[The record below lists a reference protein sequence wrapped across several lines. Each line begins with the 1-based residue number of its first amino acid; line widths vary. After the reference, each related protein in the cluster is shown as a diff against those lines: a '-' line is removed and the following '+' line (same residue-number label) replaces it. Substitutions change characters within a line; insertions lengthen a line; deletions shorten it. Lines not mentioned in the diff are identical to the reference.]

1 MAGEARAGR
10 GRNISAMSENAVP
23 PGGANLLTPYLRK
36 NFTFLTVLTLL
47 IFLPG
52 VITYFG
58 PSFVTGPSD
67 LQWLGIA
74 WGIALFLMIIAD
86 ENFVPGRRNLS
97 SGFRQAGHI
106 SHNLI
111 TNPLFVI
118 GLVLLVLGPPPIT
131 FYGPVVFLN
140 SPDWLWLLLG
150 WIVAAV
156 AAFAMYLAIKSE
168 EAQLA

>member
-1 MAGEARAGR
+1 
-10 GRNISAMSENAVP
+10 MSEKAVP
-23 PGGANLLTPYLRK
+23 PGGTDLLTPYLRK
-36 NFTFLTVLTLL
+36 NVAFLTVLTLL

-58 PSFVTGPSD
+58 PSLVAGVGD

-74 WGIALFLMIIAD
+74 WGIALVLMFIAD
-86 ENFVPGRRNLS
+86 ENSVPGKRNLS
-97 SGFRQAGHI
+97 TGFGHAGHI

-111 TNPLFVI
+111 TNPMFLI

-131 FYGPVVFLN
+131 FYGPVLFVN

-150 WIVAAV
+150 WIAA
-156 AAFAMYLAIKSE
+156 AIGALLMYSAIRGE
-168 EAQLA
+168 EAKLA

>member
-1 MAGEARAGR
+1 
-10 GRNISAMSENAVP
+10 MSGNAIP
-23 PGGANLLTPYLRK
+23 PGGADLLSPYLRK
-36 NFTFLTVLTLL
+36 NFAFLTVLALL

-58 PSFVTGPSD
+58 PSFVAGTSD
-67 LQWLGIA
+67 FQWLGIA
-74 WGIALFLMIIAD
+74 WGSALILMFIAD
-86 ENFVPGRRNLS
+86 ENFVPGKRNLS
-97 SGFRQAGHI
+97 SGFRHAGHI

-111 TNPLFVI
+111 TNPLFLI

-131 FYGPVVFLN
+131 YYGPVAFLN

-156 AAFAMYLAIKSE
+156 AAFLMYWAIKSE
-168 EAQLA
+168 EGKLA

>member
-1 MAGEARAGR
+1 
-10 GRNISAMSENAVP
+10 MSDKVVP
-23 PGGANLLTPYLRK
+23 AGGADPLTPHLRR
-36 NFTFLTVLTLL
+36 NFAFLIVLTLL

-58 PSFVTGPSD
+58 PSLFAGASD

-74 WGIALFLMIIAD
+74 WGIALILMFIAD
-86 ENFVPGRRNLS
+86 ENSVPGKRNLS
-97 SGFRQAGHI
+97 SGFRHPGHI

-111 TNPLFVI
+111 TNPIFVI

-131 FYGPVVFLN
+131 FYGPVAFLD

-156 AAFAMYLAIKSE
+156 AAFLMYSAIRSE
-168 EAQLA
+168 EAKLA

>member
-1 MAGEARAGR
+1 M
-10 GRNISAMSENAVP
+10 SAMSEDAVP
-23 PGGANLLTPYLRK
+23 PGPATLLTPYLRK

-58 PSFVTGPSD
+58 PSLVAGIGD
-67 LQWLGIA
+67 IQWLGIA

-86 ENFVPGRRNLS
+86 ENFVPGKRNLS

-111 TNPLFVI
+111 TNPRFLV
-118 GLVLLVLGPPPIT
+118 GLVLLLLGPPPIT
-131 FYGPVVFLN
+131 FYGPVAFLN
-140 SPDWLWLLLG
+140 SPDWMWLLIG
-150 WIVAAV
+150 WGVAAV
-156 AAFAMYLAIKSE
+156 AAFLMYSAIRGE
-168 EAQLA
+168 EAKLG